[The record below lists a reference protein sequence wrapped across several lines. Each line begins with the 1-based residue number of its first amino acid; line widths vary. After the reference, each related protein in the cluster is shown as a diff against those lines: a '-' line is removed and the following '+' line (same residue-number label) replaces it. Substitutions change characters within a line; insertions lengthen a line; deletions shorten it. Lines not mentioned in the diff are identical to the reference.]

1 LRNLRIAVWLAGAV
15 VIAAACSLLAAVCAS
30 AADDAAS
37 YPNRPVRFLA
47 ASAAGGNPD
56 VVARLLGD
64 KLSKALNN
72 PFIVEDVPGV
82 GGVIAANET
91 VQAPP
96 DGYTL
101 STNDSGALAI
111 NIAMNPD
118 VKYTLKDFTPITALA
133 TLPTVL
139 VIKPAVPANTL
150 AEFVG
155 LAKSKPNGLTFG
167 SAGIGSIHQLTMII
181 FEQQAGIQLL
191 HVPYRGGTGLVNALL
206 TGEVDAGWSGI
217 SNVLSLIQTGKLRAL
232 CLSVP
237 ERDVSLPDVPTCA
250 ELGYK
255 DFNVAT
261 MLGLQSSAGVSPI
274 IVAKL
279 QGAVAKALREP
290 DMAERMKTLG
300 IHMAE
305 NGTAAYAKF
314 MQDDLNRYTKIV
326 DEFHL
331 QIK

>member
-1 LRNLRIAVWLAGAV
+1 VFGTIARASG
-15 VIAAACSLLAAVCAS
+15 AAALFVALLVSGAF
-30 AADDAAS
+30 ADDAAN
-37 YPNRPVRFLA
+37 YPNRPVRLLA

-56 VVARLLGD
+56 VIARLLSA
-64 KLSKALNN
+64 KLSEVFNN

-101 STNDSGALAI
+101 SLNDTGALAI
-111 NIAMNPD
+111 NVAMNPD

-139 VIKPAVPANTL
+139 VVKPALPANTL
-150 AEFVG
+150 SEFVA
-155 LAKSKPNGLTFG
+155 LAKSKPNALSFG
-167 SAGIGSIHQLTMII
+167 SAGTGSIHQLTMVI
-181 FEQQAGIQLL
+181 FEKQAGIQLL

-206 TGEVDAGWSGI
+206 TGEVDSGWSGI
-217 SNVLSLIQTGKLRAL
+217 SNVLALIKTGKLRAL
-232 CLSVP
+232 CLSVL

-255 DFNVAT
+255 EFNVAT
-261 MLGLQSSAGVSPI
+261 MLGLQSSAGVSPA

-279 QGAVAKALREP
+279 QAAIAKVLREP

-305 NGTAAYAKF
+305 NGTAAYARF
-314 MQDDLNRYTKIV
+314 MRDDLKRYTDVV

-331 QIK
+331 QIKP

>member
-1 LRNLRIAVWLAGAV
+1 MRLSKIERLAGA
-15 VIAAACSLLAAVCAS
+15 AALWMSVLVFGAV
-30 AADDAAS
+30 ADDAN
-37 YPNRPVRFLA
+37 YPNHPVRMLA

-56 VVARLLGD
+56 VIARLLSA
-64 KLSKALNN
+64 KLSEAFNN
-72 PFIVEDVPGV
+72 PFVVEDVPGV
-82 GGVIAANET
+82 GGVIAANQT
-91 VQAPP
+91 VEAPP

-101 STNDSGALAI
+101 SLNDTGALAI
-111 NIAMNPD
+111 NLAMNPE
-118 VKYTLKDFTPITALA
+118 VKYKLKDFTPITALA

-139 VIKPAVPANTL
+139 VVKPAVPANTL
-150 AEFVG
+150 AEFVA
-155 LAKSKPNGLTFG
+155 LAKSKPGTMTFG
-167 SAGIGSIHQLTMII
+167 SAGSGSIHQMTMVI

-206 TGEVDAGWSGI
+206 TGEVDSGWSGI

-232 CLSVP
+232 CLSVLQ
-237 ERDVSLPDVPTCA
+237 RDASLPDVSTCA

-255 DFNVAT
+255 DFDVAT
-261 MLGLQSSAGVSPI
+261 MLGLQSSAGVAPG

-279 QGAVAKALREP
+279 QSAVAKVLREP

-314 MQDDLNRYTKIV
+314 MQDDLKRYTDV
-326 DEFHL
+326 VNEFHL

>member
-1 LRNLRIAVWLAGAV
+1 MWLAGAV
-15 VIAAACSLLAAVCAS
+15 VIAATCSLLATVCAS
-30 AADDAAS
+30 AADDAAN

-64 KLSKALNN
+64 KLSKAFNN

-111 NIAMNPD
+111 NVAMNPD

-150 AEFVG
+150 AEFVA

-232 CLSVP
+232 CLSVL
-237 ERDVSLPDVPTCA
+237 ERDVSLPDVPTCS

-255 DFNVAT
+255 GFDVAT
-261 MLGLQSSAGVSPI
+261 MLGLQTSAGVSPA

-279 QGAVAKALREP
+279 QGAIAKALREP

-314 MQDDLNRYTKIV
+314 MQDDLKRYTDIV
-326 DEFHL
+326 NEFHL
-331 QIK
+331 QIKP

>member
-1 LRNLRIAVWLAGAV
+1 MVFGKIARASG
-15 VIAAACSLLAAVCAS
+15 AAALFVAVLVSGAF
-30 AADDAAS
+30 ADDAS
-37 YPNRPVRFLA
+37 NYPNRPVRMLA

-56 VVARLLGD
+56 VIARLLSAR
-64 KLSKALNN
+64 LSEVFNN
-72 PFIVEDVPGV
+72 PFVVEDVPGV
-82 GGVIAANET
+82 GGVLAANQT
-91 VQAPP
+91 VAAPP

-101 STNDSGALAI
+101 SLNDTGALAI
-111 NIAMNPD
+111 NVAMNPD

-133 TLPTVL
+133 ALPTVL
-139 VIKPAVPANTL
+139 VVKPAVPADTL
-150 AEFVG
+150 AEFVA
-155 LAKSKPNGLTFG
+155 LAKSKPNALSFG
-167 SAGIGSIHQLTMII
+167 SAGTGSIHQLTMVI

-217 SNVLSLIQTGKLRAL
+217 SNVLALIQTGKLRAL
-232 CLSVP
+232 CLSVL

-255 DFNVAT
+255 DFDVAT
-261 MLGLQSSAGVSPI
+261 LLGLQSSAGVSPA

-279 QGAVAKALREP
+279 QAAVAKILREP
-290 DMAERMKTLG
+290 AMAERMKTLG

-314 MQDDLNRYTKIV
+314 MQDDLKRYTDV
-326 DEFHL
+326 VNEFHL
-331 QIK
+331 QIKQ

>member
-1 LRNLRIAVWLAGAV
+1 MVFRMIARGG
-15 VIAAACSLLAAVCAS
+15 AAALLLAALVSGAV
-30 AADDAAS
+30 ADDADN
-37 YPNRPVRFLA
+37 YPNRPVRLLA

-56 VVARLLGD
+56 VIARLLSAR
-64 KLSKALNN
+64 LSEVFNN

-91 VQAPP
+91 AQAPP

-101 STNDSGALAI
+101 SLNDTGALAI
-111 NIAMNPD
+111 NVAMNPD

-139 VIKPAVPANTL
+139 VVKPAVPANTL
-150 AEFVG
+150 AEFVA
-155 LAKSKPNGLTFG
+155 LAKSKPNALSFG
-167 SAGIGSIHQLTMII
+167 SAGTGSIHQLTMII

-217 SNVLSLIQTGKLRAL
+217 SNVLALIKTGKLRAL
-232 CLSVP
+232 CLSVL

-261 MLGLQSSAGVSPI
+261 MLGLQSSAGVSPA

-279 QGAVAKALREP
+279 QGAVAKILREP
-290 DMAERMKTLG
+290 EMAERMKTLG

-314 MQDDLNRYTKIV
+314 MQDDLKRYSDV
-326 DEFHL
+326 VNEFHL
-331 QIK
+331 QIKP

>member
-1 LRNLRIAVWLAGAV
+1 MRLKVAGWLAGAV
-15 VIAAACSLLAAVCAS
+15 VVAATGSLLAVVS
-30 AADDAAS
+30 APAGDDAAS
-37 YPNRPVRFLA
+37 YPNRPVRLLA

-56 VVARLLGD
+56 IIARLLSA
-64 KLSKALNN
+64 KLGEAFNN
-72 PFIVEDVPGV
+72 PFVVEDVPGV
-82 GGVIAANET
+82 GGVITANET
-91 VQAPP
+91 VAAPP

-101 STNDSGALAI
+101 SLNDTGALAI
-111 NIAMNPD
+111 NLAMNPD

-139 VIKPAVPANTL
+139 VIKPEVPANTL
-150 AEFVG
+150 SQFVA

-167 SAGIGSIHQLTMII
+167 SAGVGSVHQFTMII

-206 TGEVDAGWSGI
+206 TGEVDSGWSGL
-217 SNVLSLIQTGKLRAL
+217 SNVIPLIQAGKLRAL
-232 CLSVP
+232 CLSVL
-237 ERDVSLPDVPTCA
+237 ERDASLPDVPTCA

-261 MLGLQSSAGVSPI
+261 MLGLQSSAGVSPAV
-274 IVAKL
+274 VAKL